1 MCSYDSSF
9 RTFSRIHGCS
19 TSVVDTVETWITCGG
34 ETSLSA
40 KEDFTE
46 VRVEVAFPPITEE
59 VSAGV
64 TSSCGIREPS
74 TAGKE
79 AEASTRGGG
88 ET

>member
-1 MCSYDSSF
+1 M
-9 RTFSRIHGCS
+9 
-19 TSVVDTVETWITCGG
+19 ETWITCGG

-46 VRVEVAFPPITEE
+46 VRVEVAFPHFITEE
-59 VSAGV
+59 VCAGV

-74 TAGKE
+74 TTGKE